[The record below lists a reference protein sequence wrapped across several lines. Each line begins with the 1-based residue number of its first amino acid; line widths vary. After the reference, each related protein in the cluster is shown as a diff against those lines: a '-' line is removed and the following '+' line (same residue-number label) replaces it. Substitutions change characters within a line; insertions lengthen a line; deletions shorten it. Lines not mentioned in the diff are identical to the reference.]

1 MDDNESLLSPK
12 EDGHWFFKKNTF
24 TLEEV
29 DQPIHDSKYD
39 LQDVQEEMKEEHC
52 RLFSFI
58 KADEDEREL
67 AKFIDQVERN
77 IK

>member
-1 MDDNESLLSPK
+1 
-12 EDGHWFFKKNTF
+12 
-24 TLEEV
+24 V

-58 KADEDEREL
+58 KADEDESEL